1 MKDPPKEEVVRWCIL
16 RPVASVVG
24 WGLSA
29 LHIAV
34 AALGLL
40 RFFLLTGASV
50 PYTLQRKRWYER
62 EMLGRPMTPREYVAF
77 GLWVAASGRRGR

>member
-1 MKDPPKEEVVRWCIL
+1 MRWRIL
-16 RPVASVVG
+16 RPAASVVG

-29 LHIAV
+29 LRLAE

-50 PYTLQRKRWYER
+50 PYLLQRKRWYER
-62 EMLGRPMTPREYVAF
+62 SMLGRRMTLRDYAAF
-77 GLWVAASGRRGR
+77 GLWVAESGRRG